1 MSKLVHFEL
10 PAADAKRAKGF
21 WSGLLGWKYQTF
33 EGPVEYHML
42 DTQKT
47 PGGAIYPGEDA
58 GSGPIVYF
66 GVDDIDA
73 SLAKVRE
80 LAGEV
85 LQEKQPIPGVGWFAR
100 CRDTEGNRFS
110 LFESDESVAP
120 GY

>member
-1 MSKLVHFEL
+1 MH
-10 PAADAKRAKGF
+10 
-21 WSGLLGWKYQTF
+21 
-33 EGPVEYHML
+33 
-42 DTQKT
+42 DTEET
-47 PGGAIYPGEDA
+47 HGGAIYPSEEP

-66 GVDDIDA
+66 GVDDIDT

-80 LAGEV
+80 LGGEV